1 MPKPPP
7 RRPGGIPRG
16 LDHNGPALFS
26 YGFRPFFLGGAVWA
40 ALSMA
45 LWIAALSGLGTPGGA
60 YGAANWHMHEML
72 FGFAPAV
79 LCGFLMTAVPNWT
92 GRMPVSGRPLMA
104 LAALWLGGRLIL
116 SFPPHAAPLW
126 PAVLLESLFLPL
138 MAALFGREIVAG
150 RKWRDLKLVG
160 LVAVIAAANLW
171 FHAAVLA
178 GGDPRPA
185 ARAAVAGYVV
195 LILIMGG
202 RLVPSFT
209 RNWLARHRPGGP
221 VPAPLDG
228 FDRVSVALSVAAL
241 ALWVT
246 VPGTSATAAAAA
258 LAAAVN
264 MLRLARWRG
273 WRAWPEPMVWGLH
286 LGWLM
291 VPLGFAAVAL
301 AAPGALTQAAALHVF
316 AAGAIGGEMLAVMTR
331 ATRSH
336 TGRATEATWP
346 ATLAFVAIA
355 ASAALRVAA
364 EFAIWNTLIA
374 AAGAAWIAGFALYV
388 TEHAR
393 MLLAARKPR
402 GR

>member
-16 LDHNGPALFS
+16 LDHDGPALFS
-26 YGFRPFFLGGAVWA
+26 YGFRPFFLGGAIWA
-40 ALSMA
+40 VLSMA
-45 LWIAALSGLGTPGGA
+45 LWVAALSGLAAPGGA
-60 YGAANWHMHEML
+60 YGAADWHMHEML

-104 LAALWLGGRLIL
+104 LAALWLAGRLIL
-116 SFPPHAAPLW
+116 TFPPTQAPLW

-138 MAALFGREIVAG
+138 MAALFWREIAAG

-178 GGDPRPA
+178 GADPRVA

-209 RNWLARHRPGGP
+209 RNWLARHRPGP
-221 VPAPLDG
+221 VPAPLDS
-228 FDRVSVALSVAAL
+228 FDRASVALSVAAL
-241 ALWVT
+241 ALWVAAPET
-246 VPGTSATAAAAA
+246 RATAGACA
-258 LAAAVN
+258 LAAALN

-273 WRAWPEPMVWGLH
+273 WRAWHEPMVWGLH

-301 AAPGALTQAAALHVF
+301 AALGELTPAAALHVF

-346 ATLAFVAIA
+346 TTLAFLAIA
-355 ASAALRVAA
+355 ASAALRVGA
-364 EFAIWNTLIA
+364 EFAAWNTLIA
-374 AAGAAWIAGFALYV
+374 AAGTAWIAGFALYL

>member
-16 LDHNGPALFS
+16 LDHDGPALFS
-26 YGFRPFFLGGAVWA
+26 YGFRPFFLGGAIWA
-40 ALSMA
+40 VLSMA
-45 LWIAALSGLGTPGGA
+45 LWVAALSGLAAPGGA
-60 YGAANWHMHEML
+60 YGAADWHMHEML

-104 LAALWLGGRLIL
+104 LAALWLAGRLIL
-116 SFPPHAAPLW
+116 TFPPTQAPLW

-138 MAALFGREIVAG
+138 MAALFWREIAAG

-178 GGDPRPA
+178 GADPRVA

-209 RNWLARHRPGGP
+209 RNWLARHRPGP

-241 ALWVT
+241 ALWVAWPET
-246 VPGTSATAAAAA
+246 PAAAASCA

-264 MLRLARWRG
+264 LLRPARWRG
-273 WRAWPEPMVWGLH
+273 WRAWREPMVWGLH

-301 AAPGALTQAAALHVF
+301 AALGGLTQAAALHVF

-346 ATLAFVAIA
+346 TTLAFLAIA
-355 ASAALRVAA
+355 ASAALRVGA
-364 EFAIWNTLIA
+364 EFAAWNTLIA
-374 AAGAAWIAGFALYV
+374 AAGTAWIAGFALYL

>member
-16 LDHNGPALFS
+16 LDHDGPALFS
-26 YGFRPFFLGGAVWA
+26 YGFRPFFLGGAIWA
-40 ALSMA
+40 VLSMA
-45 LWIAALSGLGTPGGA
+45 LWVAALSGLAAPGGA
-60 YGAANWHMHEML
+60 YGAADWHMHEML

-104 LAALWLGGRLIL
+104 LAALWLAGRLIL
-116 SFPPHAAPLW
+116 TFPPTQAPLW
-126 PAVLLESLFLPL
+126 PAALLESLFLPL
-138 MAALFGREIVAG
+138 MAALFWREIAAG

-178 GGDPRPA
+178 GADPRVA

-209 RNWLARHRPGGP
+209 RNWLARHRPGP
-221 VPAPLDG
+221 VPAPLDS
-228 FDRVSVALSVAAL
+228 FDRASVALSVAAL
-241 ALWVT
+241 ALWVAAPET
-246 VPGTSATAAAAA
+246 RATAGACA
-258 LAAAVN
+258 LAAALN

-273 WRAWPEPMVWGLH
+273 WRAWREPMVWGLH

-301 AAPGALTQAAALHVF
+301 AALGELTPAAALHVF

-346 ATLAFVAIA
+346 TTLAFLAIA
-355 ASAALRVAA
+355 ASALLRVTA
-364 EFAIWNTLIA
+364 EFAAWNTLIA
-374 AAGAAWIAGFALYV
+374 AAGAAWIAGFALYIA
-388 TEHAR
+388 EHAR

>member
-1 MPKPPP
+1 MAKPPP

-16 LDHNGPALFS
+16 LDHDGPALFS
-26 YGFRPFFLGGAVWA
+26 YGFRPFFLGGAIWA
-40 ALSMA
+40 VLSMA
-45 LWIAALSGLGTPGGA
+45 LWVAALSGLAAPGGA
-60 YGAANWHMHEML
+60 YGAADWHMHEML

-116 SFPPHAAPLW
+116 TFPPPEAPLW

-138 MAALFGREIVAG
+138 MAALFWREIAAG

-178 GGDPRPA
+178 GADPRAA

-209 RNWLARHRPGGP
+209 RNWLARHRPGP
-221 VPAPLDG
+221 VPAPLDS
-228 FDRVSVALSVAAL
+228 FDRATVALSVAAL
-241 ALWVT
+241 ALWVAAPET
-246 VPGTSATAAAAA
+246 RATAGACA
-258 LAAAVN
+258 LAAALN
-264 MLRLARWRG
+264 LLRLARWRG
-273 WRAWPEPMVWGLH
+273 WRTWREPMVWGLH

-301 AAPGALTQAAALHVF
+301 AVLRGLTPAAALHVF

-336 TGRATEATWP
+336 TGRATEATLP
-346 ATLAFVAIA
+346 TTLAFLAIA
-355 ASAALRVAA
+355 ASALLRVGA
-364 EFAIWNTLIA
+364 EFAAWNTLIA
-374 AAGAAWIAGFALYV
+374 AAGAAWIAGFTLYIA
-388 TEHAR
+388 EHAR

>member
-1 MPKPPP
+1 MAKPPP

-16 LDHNGPALFS
+16 LDHDGPALFS
-26 YGFRPFFLGGAVWA
+26 YGFRPFFLGGAIWA
-40 ALSMA
+40 VLSMA
-45 LWIAALSGLGTPGGA
+45 LWVAALSGLAAPGGA
-60 YGAANWHMHEML
+60 YGAADWHMHEML

-104 LAALWLGGRLIL
+104 LAALWLAGRLIL
-116 SFPPHAAPLW
+116 TFPPTQAPLW

-138 MAALFGREIVAG
+138 MAALFWREIAAG

-178 GGDPRPA
+178 GADPRVA

-209 RNWLARHRPGGP
+209 RNWLARHRPGP
-221 VPAPLDG
+221 VPAPLDS
-228 FDRVSVALSVAAL
+228 FDRASVALSVAAL
-241 ALWVT
+241 ALWVAAPET
-246 VPGTSATAAAAA
+246 RATAGACA
-258 LAAAVN
+258 LAAALN

-273 WRAWPEPMVWGLH
+273 WRAWREPMVWGLH

-301 AAPGALTQAAALHVF
+301 AALGELTPAAALHVF

-346 ATLAFVAIA
+346 TTLAFLAIA
-355 ASAALRVAA
+355 ASALLRVGA
-364 EFAIWNTLIA
+364 EFAAWNTLIA
-374 AAGAAWIAGFALYV
+374 AAGTAWIAGFALYL

>member
-16 LDHNGPALFS
+16 LDHDGPALFS
-26 YGFRPFFLGGAVWA
+26 YGFRPFFLGGAIWA
-40 ALSMA
+40 VLSMA
-45 LWIAALSGLGTPGGA
+45 LWVAALSGLAAPGGA
-60 YGAANWHMHEML
+60 YGAADWHMHEML

-104 LAALWLGGRLIL
+104 LAALWLAGRLIL
-116 SFPPHAAPLW
+116 TFPPTQAPLW

-138 MAALFGREIVAG
+138 MAALFWREIAAG

-178 GGDPRPA
+178 GADPRVA

-209 RNWLARHRPGGP
+209 RNWLARHRPGP

-228 FDRVSVALSVAAL
+228 FDRASVARSVAAL
-241 ALWVT
+241 ALWVAAPET
-246 VPGTSATAAAAA
+246 RATAGACA
-258 LAAAVN
+258 LAAALN

-273 WRAWPEPMVWGLH
+273 WRAWREPMVWGLH

-301 AAPGALTQAAALHVF
+301 AALGELTPAAALHVF

-346 ATLAFVAIA
+346 TTLAFLAIA
-355 ASAALRVAA
+355 ASAALRVGA
-364 EFAIWNTLIA
+364 EFAAWNTLIA
-374 AAGAAWIAGFALYV
+374 AAGTAWIAGFALYL

>member
-16 LDHNGPALFS
+16 LDHHGPALFS

-40 ALSMA
+40 VLSMA
-45 LWIAALSGLGTPGGA
+45 LWVAALAGFGTPGGE
-60 YGAANWHMHEML
+60 YGASHWHMHEML

-92 GRMPVSGRPLMA
+92 GQMPVSGPPLMA
-104 LAALWLGGRLIL
+104 LAALWLGGRL
-116 SFPPHAAPLW
+116 SFGFPPPAAPLW

-138 MAALFGREIVAG
+138 MAALFWREIAAG

-171 FHAAVLA
+171 FHALVLTGA
-178 GGDPRPA
+178 DPRPA

-209 RNWLARHRPGGP
+209 RNWLARNRPGP

-241 ALWVT
+241 ALWVAWPET
-246 VPGTSATAAAAA
+246 PAAAASCA
-258 LAAAVN
+258 LAAAIN
-264 MLRLARWRG
+264 LLRLARWRG

-301 AAPGALTQAAALHVF
+301 AAAGGLTQAAALHVF

-346 ATLAFVAIA
+346 TTLAFLAIA
-355 ASAALRVAA
+355 ASALLRVAA
-364 EFAIWNTLIA
+364 EFAAWNTLIA
-374 AAGAAWIAGFALYV
+374 AAGVAWIAGFTLYIA
-388 TEHAR
+388 EHAR

>member
-16 LDHNGPALFS
+16 LDHDGPALFS
-26 YGFRPFFLGGAVWA
+26 YGFRPFFLGGAIWA
-40 ALSMA
+40 VLSMA
-45 LWIAALSGLGTPGGA
+45 LWVAALSGLAAPGGA
-60 YGAANWHMHEML
+60 YGAADWHMHEML

-104 LAALWLGGRLIL
+104 LAALWLAGRLIL
-116 SFPPHAAPLW
+116 TFPPTEAPLW

-138 MAALFGREIVAG
+138 MAALFWREIAAG

-178 GGDPRPA
+178 GADPRVA

-209 RNWLARHRPGGP
+209 RNWLARHRPGP
-221 VPAPLDG
+221 VPAPLDS
-228 FDRVSVALSVAAL
+228 FDRASVALSVAAL
-241 ALWVT
+241 ALWVAAPET
-246 VPGTSATAAAAA
+246 RATAGACA
-258 LAAAVN
+258 LAAALN

-273 WRAWPEPMVWGLH
+273 WRAWREPMVWGLH

-301 AAPGALTQAAALHVF
+301 AALGELTPAAALHVF

-346 ATLAFVAIA
+346 TTLAFLAIA
-355 ASAALRVAA
+355 ASAALRVGA
-364 EFAIWNTLIA
+364 EFAAWNTLIA
-374 AAGAAWIAGFALYV
+374 AAGTAWIAGFALYL